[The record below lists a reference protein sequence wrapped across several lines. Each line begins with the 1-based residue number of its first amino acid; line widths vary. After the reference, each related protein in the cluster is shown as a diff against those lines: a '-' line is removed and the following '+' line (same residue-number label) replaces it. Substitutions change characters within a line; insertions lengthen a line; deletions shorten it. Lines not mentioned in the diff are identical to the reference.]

1 MKIEKPESVGL
12 SSKRLKAFDKM
23 LMEKYVGPEKLAGT
37 QTLVARKGSIV
48 HYHSQGKRDLEN
60 DLPID
65 ENTLFRI
72 YSMTKPVTGVALMQ
86 LFEKGFFQLS
96 DPVSKFLPEF
106 NNQQVYVSGSY
117 PLFMTEPVKRP
128 MVIRDLLTHTSGLS
142 YSINFRSHVDD
153 AYRKIFKIS
162 DPTKALVSKE
172 KVDLEEFTKR
182 IASLPLE
189 FSPGEQ
195 WLYSVSIDVCAR
207 LVEVISG
214 KKIDQY
220 FEDHIFKP
228 LKMEKTSFY
237 VQEKD
242 LKDLAV
248 CYHRDEN
255 KKITIHDPGD
265 TKSRYSAPRD
275 FNGGG
280 SGLIS
285 NAKEYYRFLQ
295 MLLNGGELEGE
306 RILSRKTIELMTLN
320 HLPDN
325 QTMADMG
332 SSGSFSEVRYHG
344 MGYGLSMAVTTDPA
358 ASQSPLSKGSYNWG
372 GMASTYFW
380 IDPKEDLLAIFMTQ
394 FIPSDAFP
402 LRPQMATMVYGSFI
416 D

>member
-1 MKIEKPESVGL
+1 
-12 SSKRLKAFDKM
+12 
-23 LMEKYVGPEKLAGT
+23 
-37 QTLVARKGSIV
+37 
-48 HYHSQGKRDLEN
+48 
-60 DLPID
+60 
-65 ENTLFRI
+65 
-72 YSMTKPVTGVALMQ
+72 MTKPVTGVALMQ
-86 LFEKGFFQLS
+86 LYEKGSFQLS

-106 NNQQVYVSGSY
+106 NNQEVYVSGSY
-117 PLFMTEPVKRP
+117 PVFMTEPVKRP

-142 YSINFRSHVDD
+142 YSINYRSHVDD

-162 DPTKALVSKE
+162 DPTASLVSKE
-172 KVDLEEFTKR
+172 KVDLEEFSKR
-182 IASLPLE
+182 VASLPLE
-189 FSPGEQ
+189 FSPGDQ
-195 WLYSVSIDVCAR
+195 WLYSVSIDICAR

-214 KKIDQY
+214 KKIDKY
-220 FEDHIFKP
+220 FSDHIFKP

-237 VQEKD
+237 VKEDD

-265 TKSRYSAPRD
+265 AKSRYSAPRD

-295 MLLNGGELEGE
+295 MLLNGGELDGE

-325 QTMADMG
+325 NTMADMG
-332 SSGSFSEVRYHG
+332 SSGSFSEVRYNG